1 MKTKFS
7 LLVFV
12 LSLAIGSAATVSDVD
27 GVQFTRKQVILSPA
41 GTVLKAPD
49 VAALPF
55 GIVVETN
62 GTFTVNKGKAR
73 ELQEGDVL
81 GKDGLLIK
89 ADGRVMPVMD
99 HVTLNRG
106 RVLLVKDG
114 EATEVRELVQLG
126 DGTIIAPDWK
136 ITPRNGTPR
145 RLMDGEFFLLE
156 GNPLPARDSVTMRGG
171 KVLVQKDGTTL
182 EVPANRTIMMNDGT
196 KVFWDGTIVTFDG
209 TRSAVTEGE
218 RVILQGVVTRPR

>member
-1 MKTKFS
+1 
-7 LLVFV
+7 
-12 LSLAIGSAATVSDVD
+12 
-27 GVQFTRKQVILSPA
+27 
-41 GTVLKAPD
+41 
-49 VAALPF
+49 
-55 GIVVETN
+55 
-62 GTFTVNKGKAR
+62 
-73 ELQEGDVL
+73 
-81 GKDGLLIK
+81 
-89 ADGRVMPVMD
+89 MD

-114 EATEVRELVQLG
+114 EATEVRDLVQLG